1 MLPRGAAGGRLP
13 TPWPGILDE
22 AGVADL
28 VEHHAEE
35 SQTAL
40 PRLLSE
46 GYRFDLAVV
55 DGNHRFDAV
64 FLDLVYLGQLLRPG
78 KIVFLDD
85 YHLQGVARAA
95 SFFLTNLVGLWKR
108 SQPTRSATTGPSCA
122 QVPSPTPEPSTTSA
136 ISDQRAQPTSSRV
149 RPRAHQMSSRIR

>member
-1 MLPRGAAGGRLP
+1 MQS
-13 TPWPGILDE
+13 LDE

-40 PRLLSE
+40 SRLLLSE

-95 SFFLTNLVGLWKR
+95 SFFLTNLGWALEAVSTDEEHRHWAVLR
-108 SQPTRSATTGPSCA
+108 TSIEPDTRAF
-122 QVPSPTPEPSTTSA
+122 
-136 ISDQRAQPTSSRV
+136 DYFRDF
-149 RPRAHQMSSRIR
+149 